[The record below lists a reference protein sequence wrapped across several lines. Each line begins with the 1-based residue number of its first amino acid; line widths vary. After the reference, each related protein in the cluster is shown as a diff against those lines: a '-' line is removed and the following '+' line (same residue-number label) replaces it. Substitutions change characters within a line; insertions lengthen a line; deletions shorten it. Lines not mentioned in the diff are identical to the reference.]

1 MTITPTS
8 QQART
13 SFRQTPRRLALDQ
26 EIVPS
31 NADGVWYRARDLAR
45 TGAMPNGLWR
55 PVGTDGIEL
64 EWTYGSRLARIQL
77 TGPAGQV
84 MRGTAEELDRA
95 SGTGE
100 AGTVISVRS
109 SCTP

>member
-1 MTITPTS
+1 
-8 QQART
+8 
-13 SFRQTPRRLALDQ
+13 
-26 EIVPS
+26 
-31 NADGVWYRARDLAR
+31 
-45 TGAMPNGLWR
+45 
-55 PVGTDGIEL
+55 
-64 EWTYGSRLARIQL
+64 
-77 TGPAGQV
+77 V